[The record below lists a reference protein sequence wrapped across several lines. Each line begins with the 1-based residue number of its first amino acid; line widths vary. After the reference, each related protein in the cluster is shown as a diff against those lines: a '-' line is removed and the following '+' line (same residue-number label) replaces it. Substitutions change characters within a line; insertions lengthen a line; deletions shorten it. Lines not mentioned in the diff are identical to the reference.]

1 MDIGMLVVCLAIV
14 AGALGG
20 LGIYEV
26 LMRFALPGAP
36 LARSGQATDRG
47 RRDQRERERK
57 GTCARIVDVVSNA
70 LARFAPLSRAD
81 ADACK
86 RRLTEA
92 GVKAE
97 PETWRGLRAVCALGC
112 AGTGALCM
120 SAASASLALCALAAL
135 AGLAV
140 GAGLPQLYLARRE
153 RARKRAIETRLPDVM
168 ELLGVALAAG
178 SPVEQ
183 CFREVAS
190 SIDGPLSEELS
201 IVDQEVNL
209 LGHTREKALEH
220 LADRCNSRDVSAFV
234 AQLTQAIGQGS
245 SIAEGL
251 AAQASLARETA
262 QARALEKIRT
272 MPTKLDIVL
281 SLCFLPPT
289 VALVVVP
296 TVVDLLHFLNE
307 TMG

>member
-1 MDIGMLVVCLAIV
+1 MDIGMLVACLVIV
-14 AGALGG
+14 AGALSG
-20 LGIYEV
+20 LATYEA
-26 LMRFALPGAP
+26 LTRFALPG
-36 LARSGQATDRG
+36 RSLVGSEQASERDG
-47 RRDQRERERK
+47 RLVDKRERK
-57 GTCARIVDVVSNA
+57 GTCARIVGAVSNA

-92 GVKAE
+92 GMKTE
-97 PETWRGLRAVCALGC
+97 PETWRGLRAICALGC
-112 AGTGALCM
+112 AGAGALCM
-120 SAASASLALCALAAL
+120 SAASASLLLCVLAAL
-135 AGLAV
+135 AGLTV

-153 RARKRAIETRLPDVM
+153 RARKRAIEARLPDVM

-251 AAQASLARETA
+251 AAQASLAREIA
-262 QARALEKIRT
+262 QARVLERIRT

>member
-1 MDIGMLVVCLAIV
+1 MDIGMLVACLVIV
-14 AGALGG
+14 AGALSG
-20 LGIYEV
+20 LATYEA
-26 LMRFALPGAP
+26 LTRFALPART
-36 LARSGQATDRG
+36 LAGLQQASEQDG
-47 RRDQRERERK
+47 RLAGGRERK
-57 GTCARIVDVVSNA
+57 GACARIVGAVSNA
-70 LARFAPLSRAD
+70 LARFAPLSRVDTD
-81 ADACK
+81 AWK

-92 GVKAE
+92 GVKTE
-97 PETWRGLRAVCALGC
+97 PETWRGLRAVCVLGC
-112 AGTGALCM
+112 AGACVLCT
-120 SAASASLALCALAAL
+120 SAASVPLGVRVIVTL
-135 AGLAV
+135 AGIAL

-153 RARKRAIETRLPDVM
+153 RARKRAIEARLPDVM

-190 SIDGPLSEELS
+190 SVDGPLSEELS

-251 AAQASLARETA
+251 AAQAALARETA